1 MVSVFASSVIR
12 DIDYVETRRE
22 LTVSLASGKIY
33 IYRKVPPEAFAEF
46 AASRSKGAHF
56 NAHIRDKYF
65 YVEPGEMGPP
75 TVIGFRALKQRGSP
89 GAR

>member
-1 MVSVFASSVIR
+1 MISVFASSVIR
-12 DIDYVETRRE
+12 EIDYNEARRE

-33 IYRKVPPEAFAEF
+33 IYRRVPPEAFAEF

-65 YVEPGEMGPP
+65 YVEPDEIGPP
-75 TVIGFRALKQRGSP
+75 TPTGFRVLKRSG
-89 GAR
+89 GGT